1 MKEELLK
8 RLINEIEVMNNRLA
22 VISLKL
28 ERVES
33 SLYSVSH
40 SVDTIELDERA
51 CNVLYKLSHEVYHLT
66 HAIDSNS

>member
-51 CNVLYKLSHEVYHLT
+51 CNVLYKLGQEIEQLT
-66 HAIDSNS
+66 HTIGNS

>member
-8 RLINEIEVMNNRLA
+8 RLINEIEVMNNRFA

-33 SLYSVSH
+33 SLYSVASA
-40 SVDTIELDERA
+40 VDSIELDERA
-51 CNVLYKLSHEVYHLT
+51 CNVLYKLSQEVERLT
-66 HAIDSNS
+66 HATD

>member
-8 RLINEIEVMNNRLA
+8 GLINQIEVMNNRLA

-33 SLYSVSH
+33 SLYSVASAVD
-40 SVDTIELDERA
+40 SVQLDERA
-51 CNVLYKLSHEVYHLT
+51 CNVLYKLSQEVERLT